1 MTTSPAATRIK
12 EAHDSA
18 LKALRM
24 AEEYLAHRIEGTGG
38 FGDMDVP
45 PTIREAIAKME
56 AV

>member
-1 MTTSPAATRIK
+1 MTSPAATRIK

-18 LKALRM
+18 LKALKM

-38 FGDMDVP
+38 FGDMDVLP
-45 PTIREAIAKME
+45 AIREAIAKME